1 MQIHLQVIFTIGCNL
16 MRMYEYLN
24 KISSSSLFTSCRK
37 YKRPRLIQILVYNTE
52 YTPTTICISG
62 FFLKAT
68 LWPDFTELLFPFF
81 WFKQMVIFTSEFWML
96 LVPKKTISKLSGN
109 TVRSTHKSSESFIR
123 YFTFHWKLN

>member
-52 YTPTTICISG
+52 YTYDNMHIYESMLPKLCLHIHATKILDTSTTFQI
-62 FFLKAT
+62 
-68 LWPDFTELLFPFF
+68 
-81 WFKQMVIFTSEFWML
+81 
-96 LVPKKTISKLSGN
+96 
-109 TVRSTHKSSESFIR
+109 
-123 YFTFHWKLN
+123 